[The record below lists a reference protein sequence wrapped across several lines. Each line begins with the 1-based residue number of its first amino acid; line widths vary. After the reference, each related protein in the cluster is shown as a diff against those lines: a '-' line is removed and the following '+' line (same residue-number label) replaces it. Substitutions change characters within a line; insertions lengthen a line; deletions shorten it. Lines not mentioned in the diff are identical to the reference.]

1 MCAQSV
7 MESSKMQSRPAVDTG
22 SVLRVLKK
30 SLTQS
35 QYNSYII
42 TKLSTPFIILLLF
55 NIIGIKEH
63 CIVQDLTVERSL
75 LMNMENQYDN

>member
-1 MCAQSV
+1 MASY
-7 MESSKMQSRPAVDTG
+7 KMQSRPAVVTG
-22 SVLRVLKK
+22 SVPHVLKK
-30 SLTQS
+30 PLTQS

-42 TKLSTPFIILLLF
+42 TKPSTTSIIILLF

-75 LMNMENQYDN
+75 LMNMENQYVN

>member
-7 MESSKMQSRPAVDTG
+7 MASSKMQSRPAVDTG
-22 SVLRVLKK
+22 SVPCVLKK